1 MTKKQNTGD
10 KIFHKRGDWKFDSS
24 VANSFQDHAKKS
36 IIGYEEGHELIAKVS
51 DFFCLNNSVVL
62 ELGIATGEL
71 LFKILKHNEHKK
83 NIKYYGIDN
92 QQEMLKKAR
101 KHFKNYNNVKI
112 ICEDL
117 LKYKLPK
124 SDFTV
129 SYYTIQFIHP
139 RYRQEIFD
147 KIYNSLNWGG
157 AFLLFEKV
165 RGSDAR
171 FQDIISNIYT
181 NFKIDKGFSP
191 EEIFSK
197 AESIKGVLEP
207 FSTEGN
213 LGLIKRAGFKDI
225 MTIYKNVCF
234 EGFLCI
240 K

>member
-1 MTKKQNTGD
+1 
-10 KIFHKRGDWKFDSS
+10 
-24 VANSFQDHAKKS
+24 
-36 IIGYEEGHELIAKVS
+36 
-51 DFFCLNNSVVL
+51 
-62 ELGIATGEL
+62 
-71 LFKILKHNEHKK
+71 
-83 NIKYYGIDN
+83 
-92 QQEMLKKAR
+92 ML
-101 KHFKNYNNVKI
+101 
-112 ICEDL
+112 
-117 LKYKLPK
+117 
-124 SDFTV
+124 
-129 SYYTIQFIHP
+129 
-139 RYRQEIFD
+139 
-147 KIYNSLNWGG
+147 
-157 AFLLFEKV
+157 
-165 RGSDAR
+165 R